1 MYASFII
8 YYLINLLIFVLFLD
22 IRNTSLKQSLLK
34 SNTLCCYA
42 SKLMH
47 LSQAK
52 YLHIMYG
59 TKKFHLQYHPHYRK
73 KPFIQYDTVNVCL
86 QSEDV
91 PNIYVTLYRVI

>member
-1 MYASFII
+1 MLLCFK
-8 YYLINLLIFVLFLD
+8 INAF
-22 IRNTSLKQSLLK
+22 
-34 SNTLCCYA
+34 
-42 SKLMH
+42 
-47 LSQAK
+47 SQAK

-59 TKKFHLQYHPHYRK
+59 TKEFHFQYPHYRK